1 MDKRFW
7 LAVLAVFV
15 FLGLVDPIVHGIFL
29 ASDWQAKEVLA
40 ITRPEYKF
48 LVFYICYFFI
58 AFGLTYVYSKGHE
71 GLGVAEGIRF
81 GFFISLISFLPQTYF
96 TYAIFPIHYGLALK
110 WYLAGMVELMLIG
123 IVLNKMFS
131 KKAE

>member
-29 ASDWQAKEVLA
+29 AGDWQAKEVAA

-58 AFGLTYVYSKGHE
+58 AFGLTYVYKKGHE
-71 GLGVAEGIRF
+71 GLGISEGIRF

-96 TYAIFPIHYGLALK
+96 TYAIFPIHYALALK

-123 IVLNKMFS
+123 IVLNKLFS